1 MRYKVILPFL
11 LLVVFLSNNAY
22 CAEVTLQWVE
32 YSKVF
37 QTAKEKDKPV
47 LLYFYRDGC
56 PYCKILSEQY
66 FTDRDIERMMKEGF
80 VLTKLDGTMNKDAV
94 LEFGVSGVPT
104 VWLLSKTGE
113 RILKIPGLTDMT
125 EFKDLLIYAGKG
137 WYKKMDVRT
146 YLKRKAKNEI

>member
-1 MRYKVILPFL
+1 MRFKVILPFL
-11 LLVVFLSNNAY
+11 LLIIFFSTNAY
-22 CAEVTLQWVE
+22 CAEGNLQWVE
-32 YSKVF
+32 YSKALQV
-37 QTAKEKDKPV
+37 AKEKDKPV

-66 FTDRDIERMMKEGF
+66 FTDRDIGRMMKEGF
-80 VLTKLDGTMNKDAV
+80 VLTKLDGTMNKDIA

-113 RILKIPGLTDMT
+113 RILKIPGLADMT
-125 EFKDLLIYAGKG
+125 EFKDLLDYAGKG

-146 YLKRKAKNEI
+146 YLKRKVKNEL